1 MAYSADEKLPE
12 TFFMDTLTEKAKM
25 LKKHLKDTK
34 SNLVFC
40 ANIGP
45 NMATFKFYNPQEED
59 SLKLHYTI
67 LNLGYLKDQ
76 LYQLWVQINYL
87 LKENYP
93 YKL

>member
-1 MAYSADEKLPE
+1 MAYSADEKLHE
-12 TFFMDTLTEKAKM
+12 TFFMDTLTEKAEM

-40 ANIGP
+40 SNIGP

-67 LNLGYLKDQ
+67 SSLGDLKDQ

-87 LKENYP
+87 LTENYP